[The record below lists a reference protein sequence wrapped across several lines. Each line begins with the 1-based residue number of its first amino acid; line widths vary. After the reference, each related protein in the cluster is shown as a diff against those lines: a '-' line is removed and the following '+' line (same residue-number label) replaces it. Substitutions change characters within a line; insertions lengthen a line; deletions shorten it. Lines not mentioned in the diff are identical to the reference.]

1 MTNIYSIIESFG
13 RQFWVEPKK
22 FQDFQN
28 FKLSNSPKNFR
39 PLKSEY
45 SHSPSKANIV
55 FFNKVMFVTNQ
66 INSFLGRP
74 LLENF
79 RIEVSLLPGIYKKS
93 KLLVFKMRSKKKFR
107 RKIGYRISARRIRFD
122 NILQVIGSNKLS
134 NLQILVNN

>member
-13 RQFWVEPKK
+13 RQFWVEPDK

-28 FKLSNSPKNFR
+28 FKFSNTSKNFR
-39 PLKSEY
+39 SLKTEY
-45 SHSPSKANIV
+45 SHSPSNANIV

-66 INSFLGRP
+66 INTFLGRP

-107 RKIGYRISARRIRFD
+107 RKIGYRISSRRIRFD
-122 NILQVIGSNKLS
+122 NILQVISSTKLS